1 MMIKSYRAIVAG
13 GLGLAAIVSVAPAMA
28 QSVPSRG
35 ALDSYVNANGGS
47 QLQRSVASAVQNTC
61 INLAAGQ
68 VGGGFAITDG
78 TAKKDL
84 FLRCNEMVATA
95 TALGNGSATRSLGYT
110 KADQLFGAL
119 QQVSGEELSAQ
130 GSLSTQVSAGQFANI
145 SGRLNALR
153 LGGASSASRGRVAA
167 LDQPRN
173 GELLASNPN
182 AGRLGSGASADS
194 QGSLDR
200 KWGWFVESSY
210 GFGDHDQTAAEDGFD
225 FDSVSVTTGTDYNFG
240 SSVVGFSV
248 GYDSYKADFDN
259 RTLVT
264 GGDVK
269 VEGISGSVFG
279 AYNGEALSLSGIGT
293 YGSLSSDVTRRAVY
307 SSLNANCQPVACPS
321 TSRSFTGSPD
331 GSYIALGLTLSK
343 DFTVGGWD
351 LTPSLS
357 GAYRDVDLDGYT
369 EKESVANGGL
379 ALAYNDQTVKSTK
392 SILGIAVSKPFSKS
406 FGVLTPNFRAE
417 WHHEFEDDART
428 ISAKYALENSTV
440 INPAA
445 TGCISC
451 FAFSTDQPESDFG
464 VVGVGLSATFAQR
477 MQGYLYYETLLGAQ
491 DLTSNSIAVGIRGS
505 F

>member
-1 MMIKSYRAIVAG
+1 MMSMSYRTIVAS
-13 GLGLAAIVSVAPAMA
+13 GLGLAAIVCAAPAMA
-28 QSVPSRG
+28 QTAPTTLRG
-35 ALDSYVNANGGS
+35 PLDTYVNANGGT
-47 QLQRSVASAVQNTC
+47 QVQRSIASAVQATC
-61 INLAAGQ
+61 TGLAAQ
-68 VGGGFAITDG
+68 GGLQLADG
-78 TAKKDL
+78 TSKKDL
-84 FLRCNEMVATA
+84 FLRCNEMVGTA
-95 TALGNGSATRSLGYT
+95 NALNGASPARSLGYT
-110 KADQLFGAL
+110 KADQLLGSL
-119 QQVSGEELSAQ
+119 QQISGEELSAQ

-153 LGGASSASRGRVAA
+153 LGGSSTASRGRVAA
-167 LDQPRN
+167 LDQNGN
-173 GELLASNPN
+173 GELLAANPN

-194 QGSLDR
+194 QGGLDR
-200 KWGWFVESSY
+200 KWGWFAETSY
-210 GFGDHDQTAAEDGFD
+210 GFGDHDQTTAEDGFD

-240 SSVVGFSV
+240 SSVLGFSV
-248 GYDSYKADFDN
+248 GFDRYNADFDK

-279 AYNGEALSLSGIGT
+279 AYNGDGLSMSGIAT

-307 SSLNANCQPVACPS
+307 TSFNNACNPACPS
-321 TSRSFTGSPD
+321 VSRSFTGSPD
-331 GSYIALGLTLSK
+331 GSYVALGLTLSK

-357 GAYRDVDLDGYT
+357 GSYRNVDVDGYS

-379 ALAYNDQTVKSTK
+379 AIAYNDQTIKSTK

-428 ISAKYALENSTV
+428 LSAKYAVENTTDL
-440 INPAA
+440 NTA
-445 TGCISC
+445 TSDCVSC

-464 VVGVGLSATFAQR
+464 VVGLGLSATFAQR
-477 MQGYLYYETLLGAQ
+477 MQGYVYYETLLGAQ
-491 DLTSNSIAVGIRGS
+491 DLTSNSIAIGIRGS

>member
-1 MMIKSYRAIVAG
+1 MMIKSYRAIVAS

-28 QSVPSRG
+28 QTATRG
-35 ALDSYVNANGGS
+35 ALDAYANANGATP
-47 QLQRSVASAVQNTC
+47 LQRSTAGAVQSTC
-61 INLAAGQ
+61 IGLAGQ
-68 VGGGFAITDG
+68 GGLQLVDG

-95 TALGNGSATRSLGYT
+95 AALNVGSTTLGRTLGYT
-110 KADQLFGAL
+110 KSDQLFSAL

-153 LGGASSASRGRVAA
+153 LGGTSSAARGRVAA
-167 LDQPRN
+167 LDQPRTGN
-173 GELLASNPN
+173 DSLLAANPN

-194 QGSLDR
+194 QAGLDR
-200 KWGWFVESSY
+200 NWGWFVESSY

-259 RTLVT
+259 RSLVT

-279 AYNGEALSLSGIGT
+279 AYNGEGLSLSGIGT

-307 SSLNANCQPVACPS
+307 SSFNSACSPACPS

-331 GSYIALGLTLSK
+331 GSYVALGLTLSK
-343 DFTVGGWD
+343 DFTIGGWD

-357 GAYRDVDLDGYT
+357 GSYRDVDLDGYT

-379 ALAYNDQTVKSTK
+379 ALAYNDQTIKSTK

-428 ISAKYALENSTV
+428 LGAKYALENTTSLSNT
-440 INPAA
+440 A
-445 TGCISC
+445 GCISC
-451 FAFSTDQPESDFG
+451 FAITTDQPESDFG
-464 VVGVGLSATFAQR
+464 VIGLGVSALFAQR